1 MERDW
6 VCPTE
11 LDQDLTEMGR
21 TLQIRSGGTRLKVF
35 EDPDHP
41 GQASFEILS
50 SSERMQK
57 TSMIAQLVDFLYDL
71 QAAVID
77 HIVEPCLPIL
87 TEHKRG
93 DQMFCGHPN
102 YRGSPWRDW
111 VLVDWGTDGKLPSRI
126 WCFVQLLN
134 MLTGTGRIQFGGV
147 TLGRRMTCMRLSKW
161 PNMMWIQMRPRNR
174 ICLYHCSW
182 KWGRKLMMGSN

>member
-1 MERDW
+1 MDQEQLE
-6 VCPTE
+6 TE

-57 TSMIAQLVDFLYDL
+57 TSMLAQLVDFLYDL

-77 HIVEPCLPIL
+77 HIVEPRLPIL
-87 TEHKRG
+87 TE
-93 DQMFCGHPN
+93 
-102 YRGSPWRDW
+102 
-111 VLVDWGTDGKLPSRI
+111 
-126 WCFVQLLN
+126 
-134 MLTGTGRIQFGGV
+134 
-147 TLGRRMTCMRLSKW
+147 LSW
-161 PNMMWIQMRPRNR
+161 T
-174 ICLYHCSW
+174 SFASF
-182 KWGRKLMMGSN
+182 LMMRVSQTKPAQDDRDPQTLSIEYPRFGFVTYGPFR